1 MRSSRGKN
9 FRFPRAQLLLLFAKR
24 SLKSVSHSP
33 SILSGKSN
41 VKIRVAKSAVLSL
54 FGGGKKRYLI
64 IWLLILEKIPREF

>member
-54 FGGGKKRYLI
+54 FGGGGGGEI
-64 IWLLILEKIPREF
+64 

>member
-33 SILSGKSN
+33 RILSGKSN

-54 FGGGKKRYLI
+54 FGGGGGGEI
-64 IWLLILEKIPREF
+64 